1 MEAEARALSE
11 RLLAVAAQI
20 YRTRKSLPTVERNS
34 PPWRRWRAWRAAHG
48 LPVDLMDRMDRW
60 SVPTLEPPDDI
71 AALEAEWAGRKKH
84 GLKAGT
90 REALGG
96 NRKGT
101 P

>member
-1 MEAEARALSE
+1 MDAEARALSE

-20 YRTRKSLPTVERNS
+20 YRTRKFLPMVDRNS
-34 PPWRRWRAWRAAHG
+34 PPWRQWRAWRETHG

-71 AALEAEWAGRKKH
+71 AELEAEWAGRNKR

-96 NRKGT
+96 NRKDK

>member
-20 YRTRKSLPTVERNS
+20 YRTRKSLPMVERDS
-34 PPWRRWRAWRAAHG
+34 PPWRQWRQWRETHG
-48 LPVDLMDRMDRW
+48 LPVDLMDRMERW

-71 AALEAEWAGRKKH
+71 ADLEAEWAGRQSR

-90 REALGG
+90 REALGR
-96 NRKGT
+96 NRKDT

>member
-1 MEAEARALSE
+1 MEADARELIE
-11 RLLAVAAQI
+11 RLRAVAAQI
-20 YRTRKSLPTVERNS
+20 YRVRKSLPTIERDS
-34 PPWRRWRAWRAAHG
+34 EPWRQWRAWRAAHG

-71 AALEAEWAGRKKH
+71 ADLEAEWAGRNRR

-96 NRKGT
+96 NRKDRS
-101 P
+101 